1 MAARERLDELAGEL
15 DRLAEA
21 LTDVA
26 MEVLREA
33 VHDEGET
40 DRLAATKKEKVINRA
55 RAAVEKAAR
64 LARQAAQGEQE
75 PAEEW

>member
-33 VHDEGET
+33 VQDEGET